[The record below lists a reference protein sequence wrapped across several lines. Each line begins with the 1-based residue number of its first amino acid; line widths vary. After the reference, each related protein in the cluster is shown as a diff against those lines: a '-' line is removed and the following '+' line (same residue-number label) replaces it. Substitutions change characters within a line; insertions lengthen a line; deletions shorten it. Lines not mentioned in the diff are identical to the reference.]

1 MRRRGNCWDNAPM
14 ESPWGMLRCTRWSEC
29 DLQAPSARRL
39 HRKSWFPPHQ
49 HLEGFAMKFSIFRKY
64 SLAVLLLASS
74 AVMAQPT
81 AFAERYT
88 PVPAS
93 ADGIGKRYMGRE
105 ISAVMGWQGAAWL
118 EREER
123 EREER
128 TDLLLAALALQP
140 GMVVA
145 DIGAGTGYLSRRMAP
160 AVMPGGKVWAVDV
173 QPEMISL
180 LEAGAKRSGLT
191 QIEARLGAV
200 DDIRLPAASVD
211 MAIMVDVYHELSQPY
226 EVMTSV
232 MKALKPGGRIVF
244 VEYKAED
251 PRVPIKPLHKMTEV
265 QIKREAAVFALD
277 WERTVNTL
285 PWQHVVVFRKRG

>member
-1 MRRRGNCWDNAPM
+1 MKRRTLLSGAGIAC
-14 ESPWGMLRCTRWSEC
+14 
-29 DLQAPSARRL
+29 
-39 HRKSWFPPHQ
+39 
-49 HLEGFAMKFSIFRKY
+49 
-64 SLAVLLLASS
+64 LLA
-74 AVMAQPT
+74 AGTALAQPA
-81 AFAERYT
+81 AFAERYSAM
-88 PVPAS
+88 PAS

-160 AVMPGGKVWAVDV
+160 AVGSAGKVWAVDV
-173 QPEMISL
+173 QPEMVSL
-180 LEAGAKRSGLT
+180 LQAGVKRSGLQ

-200 DDIRLPAASVD
+200 DDVKLPAGSVD
-211 MAIMVDVYHELSQPY
+211 LAVMVDVYHELAYPR
-226 EVMTSV
+226 EVLASL
-232 MKALKPGGRIVF
+232 MKALKPGGRLVF

-251 PRVPIKPLHKMTEV
+251 ASVPIKPLHKMSEA
-265 QIKREAAVFALD
+265 QIKREAAVFPLD
-277 WERTVNTL
+277 WERTVSTL